1 MKKFVLKASTVATI
15 TAICAA
21 FSGFMFGC
29 LSLHFM
35 IERHDLMLIPFVLS
49 GFIGSAVMW
58 TNRK

>member
-21 FSGFMFGC
+21 VSSLMFGC
-29 LSLHFM
+29 LSLHFA
-35 IERHDLMLIPFVLS
+35 ITTHDAMFIPCVLL

-58 TNRK
+58 ANRK